1 MRAVAREKKRENMF
15 DKKARQA
22 AVDSFRKANSSLV
35 EKAEAKGIDW
45 EALLAKFGPLV
56 KAILAILLK

>member
-1 MRAVAREKKRENMF
+1 MF

-22 AVDSFRKANSSLV
+22 AVDSFRKANPSLV
-35 EKAEAKGIDW
+35 AKAEAKGIDW